1 MKSNKVGID
10 DSIIHQLQR
19 NRDFI
24 RKNIQDGLLAGEYY
38 DDGISGTTFDR
49 PGFNE
54 LLQDIKRGKIN
65 AVIVNYFRRFGRNSL
80 EAL

>member
-1 MKSNKVGID
+1 VKSNKVGID

-38 DDGISGTTFDR
+38 DDGISGTTFAGVR
-49 PGFNE
+49 
-54 LLQDIKRGKIN
+54 
-65 AVIVNYFRRFGRNSL
+65 
-80 EAL
+80 